1 MRPLARREFLGTS
14 VAGISTLYGTGA
26 SAAEAAPKESV
37 PKVKI
42 DISASADP
50 FDTLFLTWR
59 RDPTT
64 TMMIQWVALPNAG
77 AIAPVHY
84 ATLAADA
91 VWMSAPVETGPYHPT
106 SDLRVH
112 RVDLAGLAPGTE
124 YRFRLGD
131 AAKVH
136 RFRTMPSKATDVFQF
151 ISGGDCGVNPHVV
164 ANNILAAKQNPMFT
178 LIGGDLAYDNGHD
191 VKTNLA
197 FLRIYSQN
205 MLDTE
210 GRHVPMVVCIGN
222 HEVKGG
228 YKAQRTDG
236 PLFFNLHDGLFAERS
251 YASLDFGD
259 YLSLVL
265 LDTGHVAPI
274 EGEQTSWLD
283 KTLAERADRDH
294 VIAVDHVPCY
304 PSYRAGD
311 GTDLKPGAGQLNRKH
326 WVPLFEKHNV
336 DLVLEHHDHTF
347 KRTRPMKEGKFD
359 ANGIVYLGDGSWG
372 KIRPPKP
379 LESRPY
385 LAAADESY
393 HMTLHRLEGA
403 QRFHLALEETG
414 RVVDVSMTTKRAK
427 RKMGRG
433 AG

>member
-1 MRPLARREFLGTS
+1 MRPLARRDFLGSSIAGLSAFYGATS
-14 VAGISTLYGTGA
+14 
-26 SAAEAAPKESV
+26 SAAESV
-37 PKVKI
+37 PKAATPTTAI
-42 DISASADP
+42 AAASSDP

-64 TMMIQWVALPNAG
+64 TIMIQWVAPPVAG
-77 AIAPVHY
+77 PAPTIHFADIA
-84 ATLAADA
+84 TDA
-91 VWMSAPVETGPYHPT
+91 VWANAPVATREYHPT
-106 SDLRVH
+106 SPLKVH
-112 RVDLAGLAPGTE
+112 RCELSGLLPGTE
-124 YRFRLGD
+124 YRFRIGND
-131 AAKVH
+131 PQIH
-136 RFRTMPSKATDVFQF
+136 RFRTMPAKATDVFSF
-151 ISGGDCGVNPHVV
+151 ISGGDCGVNSHVV
-164 ANNILAAKQNPMFT
+164 ANNILAAKQNPMFA

-191 VKTNLA
+191 IKSNLA
-197 FLRIYSQN
+197 FLRAYSKH
-205 MLDTE
+205 MIDAD

-236 PLFFNLHDGLFAERS
+236 PLFFNLHDGLFAERT

-274 EGEQTSWLD
+274 GGEQTDWLD
-283 KTLAERADRDH
+283 KTLAERVERPH

-347 KRTRPMKEGKFD
+347 KRTRPMLDGRFD
-359 ANGIVYLGDGSWG
+359 KNGIVYLGDGSWG

-379 LESRPY
+379 GESRPY
-385 LAAADESY
+385 LAVSDESY
-393 HMTLHRLEGA
+393 HMTLHRLEGDR
-403 QRFHLALEETG
+403 RFHLALEESG
-414 RVVDVSMTTKRAK
+414 RVVDVSTTTKRAK
-427 RKMGRG
+427 QRMGRS